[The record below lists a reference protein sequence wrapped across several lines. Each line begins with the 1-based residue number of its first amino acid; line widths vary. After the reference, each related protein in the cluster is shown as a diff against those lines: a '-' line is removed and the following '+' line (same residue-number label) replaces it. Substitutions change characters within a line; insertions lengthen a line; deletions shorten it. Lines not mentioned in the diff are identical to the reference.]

1 MSEGNFSSEL
11 LAQVKQGYNILRAI
25 CFVQLGIIVF
35 LTCLFI
41 WYIYNTEEYSVEAT
55 GIYTAVDHSG
65 NVITQDVDAQTWELF
80 MEWLE
85 LNGEG
90 ESNG

>member
-11 LAQVKQGYNILRAI
+11 LAQVQNGYNILKKLLYVVLALWFATI
-25 CFVQLGIIVF
+25 LVFVL
-35 LTCLFI
+35 
-41 WYIYNTEEYSVEAT
+41 YIFNTDEYSVEAT

-65 NVITQDVDAQTWELF
+65 NIITQDVDQETWQLF

-85 LNGEG
+85 LNGQSQG
-90 ESNG
+90 DR